1 MKQIQYTLIK
11 IPIKE
16 LIRQEYNVT
25 MDRQEEIK
33 NEYLIAQGD
42 SLLFDQIQRLRGS
55 ISSHIEELILVVAKK
70 NPKQEAA
77 LRHILEHGFFYNGIH
92 YSRFGKSA
100 SQAKDGIT
108 AFVCDALFDEL
119 YRITQMDLPIDEC
132 IISKYEAQRCLVF
145 STCTLIR
152 NYMPNIVTIGEYEKT
167 LPHQF
172 IKYVVEKEREYEDK

>member
-55 ISSHIEELILVVAKK
+55 VSSHIEELILVVAKK
-70 NPKQEAA
+70 NPKQEEA

-92 YSRFGKSA
+92 
-100 SQAKDGIT
+100 
-108 AFVCDALFDEL
+108 
-119 YRITQMDLPIDEC
+119 
-132 IISKYEAQRCLVF
+132 
-145 STCTLIR
+145 
-152 NYMPNIVTIGEYEKT
+152 
-167 LPHQF
+167 
-172 IKYVVEKEREYEDK
+172 

>member
-108 AFVCDALFDEL
+108 AFVEVGVGKTLCNLVRKTDKSAAAYAVEDAESLAATLAAMVDRIDALL
-119 YRITQMDLPIDEC
+119 TRIDKLP
-132 IISKYEAQRCLVF
+132 
-145 STCTLIR
+145 
-152 NYMPNIVTIGEYEKT
+152 
-167 LPHQF
+167 
-172 IKYVVEKEREYEDK
+172 